1 MHRCPWSRT
10 GSNNEH
16 KDQIIMK
23 KIICTLLILTCS
35 GLFAQSDILKKMSN
49 TICEGSGY
57 LIPNKPNDYHIPKGT
72 RVKFTL
78 TVLNEGR
85 EEYKLHKDTYLTC
98 TYLDKGK
105 EASFPVR
112 IEAFKQS
119 DIIATKLKA
128 LISRKDR
135 AQNMKNP
142 EAAKYGVML
151 YGSKG
156 VKDKVALL
164 KHLEKE
170 INILTKSKE
179 AAASFDKDHTIKPGA
194 NLIFSASGFLP
205 ETGKE
210 KPQSHVN
217 LNVKVISSEGKYI
230 SVPIKA
236 IFF

>member
-1 MHRCPWSRT
+1 
-10 GSNNEH
+10 
-16 KDQIIMK
+16 MK
-23 KIICTLLILTCS
+23 KLICILLILTCS

-49 TICEGSGY
+49 TICEGTGY

-72 RVKFTL
+72 RVKFSL

-85 EEYKLHKDTYLTC
+85 EEYKLHKERYLTC

-105 EASFPVR
+105 EATFPIR
-112 IEAFKQS
+112 IESFKQS
-119 DIIATKLKA
+119 EIVATKIKA
-128 LISRKDR
+128 LITRKDR
-135 AQNMKNP
+135 AQNMQND
-142 EAAKYGVML
+142 EAAKYATML

-170 INILTKSKE
+170 IKILEKTKD
-179 AAASFDKDHTIKPGA
+179 AAASFDKDHTVMPGA

-210 KPQSHVN
+210 KPQSYVN

>member
-1 MHRCPWSRT
+1 
-10 GSNNEH
+10 
-16 KDQIIMK
+16 MK
-23 KIICTLLILTCS
+23 KIICTLLILTSS
-35 GLFAQSDILKKMSN
+35 GLFAQSDILKRMSN

-57 LIPNKPNDYHIPKGT
+57 LIPNKPNDFHVPKGT

-78 TVLNEGR
+78 TLLNDGR
-85 EEYKLHKDTYLTC
+85 EEYMLHKERFLTC

-105 EASFPVR
+105 EASFPIR

-119 DIIATKLKA
+119 DMIATKIKA

-135 AQNMKNP
+135 AQNMQNE
-142 EAAKYGVML
+142 EAAKYATML
-151 YGSKG
+151 YGRVG

-164 KHLEKE
+164 KHLENE
-170 INILTKSKE
+170 INALEKVKD
-179 AAASFDKDHTIKPGA
+179 AAAKFDKDHTIMPGA

-210 KPQSHVN
+210 KPQSYVN